1 MKLWHAYVALAV
13 IGFVGTGSQV
23 LGYLDAGPLGGT
35 VDFWQDALST
45 HDAARFLA
53 IDVLVLGVAVFV
65 LLGVESRRVGVST
78 SWFVFYLVGS
88 VLVGIST
95 FVPLFLAHRQRRLDA
110 SDATRA

>member
-1 MKLWHAYVALAV
+1 MKLWHVYVALAV
-13 IGFVGTGSQV
+13 VGFVGTGSQV

-35 VDFWQDALST
+35 ADFWQDALST

-65 LLGVESRRVGVST
+65 LLGVESRRLGISA
-78 SWFVFYLVGS
+78 SWFVLYLAGS
-88 VLVGIST
+88 LFIGIST

-110 SDATRA
+110 M